1 MQYLIGVDLGT
12 TATKAV
18 LFEKNGKILQVVA
31 KPIPSIVMLVGW
43 QKNLL
48 KKFLKQ
54 F

>member
-18 LFEKNGKILQVVA
+18 LFEKNGKIVA
-31 KPIPSIVMLVGW
+31 SSSQAYPLYRDASGW

>member
-18 LFEKNGKILQVVA
+18 LL
-31 KPIPSIVMLVGW
+31 MLVGW

-48 KKFLKQ
+48 KKFLNQ